1 MQEVKKNYYNPVSGS
16 HDQFKLRMK
25 ISANKV
31 SQRSRKSKHKQSFRP
46 NFIHSLDATI
56 MRMFLY
62 RYHKQTGKKLNHL
75 HDCVMLHPNDVD
87 IFYKIVTEIY
97 CSSFKKT
104 LARDLVFSCMKSDT
118 RGQVLG
124 KIIEIEKEFISNMDN
139 IELTPSTFD
148 PRKCYRYEGA
158 K

>member
-1 MQEVKKNYYNPVSGS
+1 
-16 HDQFKLRMK
+16 
-25 ISANKV
+25 
-31 SQRSRKSKHKQSFRP
+31 
-46 NFIHSLDATI
+46 
-56 MRMFLY
+56 
-62 RYHKQTGKKLNHL
+62 
-75 HDCVMLHPNDVD
+75 MLHLNDVD
-87 IFYKIVTEIY
+87 ILYKIVTEIY
-97 CSSFKKT
+97 CSSFMET

>member
-1 MQEVKKNYYNPVSGS
+1 
-16 HDQFKLRMK
+16 MK
-25 ISANKV
+25 IRGNKV

-46 NFIHSLDATI
+46 NFIHSLDSTI

-62 RYHKQTGKKLNHL
+62 KYYRQIGKKWNPL

-97 CSSFKKT
+97 CSYFMKT
-104 LARDLVFSCMKSDT
+104 LTRDLVFSCMKSDT
-118 RGQVLG
+118 RGQVLCR
-124 KIIEIEKEFISNMDN
+124 IIEIEKEFISNMDN
-139 IELTPSTFD
+139 LELTPSTFD